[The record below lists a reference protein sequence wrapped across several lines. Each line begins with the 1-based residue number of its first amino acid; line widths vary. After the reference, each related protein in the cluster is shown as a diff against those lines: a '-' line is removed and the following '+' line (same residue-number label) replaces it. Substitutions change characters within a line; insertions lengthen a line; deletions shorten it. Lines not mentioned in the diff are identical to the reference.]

1 MERLQKILAE
11 AGVASRRKSEE
22 LILAGRVKVNGQI
35 INTLGF
41 KASFDDEIL
50 VDDNPIKKEETV
62 VFIFNKP
69 KNVISS
75 CKDEKGRSTILDY
88 FNEPYRLYPLG
99 RLDYDSSG
107 LLLVTNDGEL
117 TQKILHPKYEVEKLY
132 EVTIDKII
140 SDDALKK
147 LSNGVVINN
156 YKTAPCSIEVI
167 RTNTNKKT
175 MTVHMVLHE
184 GKNREI
190 RRMFETIGV
199 KVIKLHRLMEAGIEL
214 KDLRSGEYRR
224 LKPFEL
230 AKLKKYLG

>member
-22 LILAGRVKVNGQI
+22 LILAGRVKVNGEVI
-35 INTLGF
+35 TTLGY

-50 VDDNPIKKEETV
+50 VDDKPIKKEEPV

-75 CKDEKGRSTILDY
+75 CKDEKGRPTILDY

-99 RLDYDSSG
+99 RLDFDSSG

-132 EVTIDKII
+132 EVSVDRIV
-140 SDDALKK
+140 SEEELLK
-147 LSNGVVINN
+147 LSKGVIINN

-167 RTNTNKKT
+167 RTNKKT

-190 RRMFETIGV
+190 RRMFETISV

-214 KDLRSGEYRR
+214 KDLKSGEYRR

>member
-22 LILAGRVKVNGQI
+22 LILAGRVKVNGEVI
-35 INTLGF
+35 TTLGY

-50 VDDNPIKKEETV
+50 VDDKPIKKEEPV

-75 CKDEKGRSTILDY
+75 CKDEKGRPTILDY

-99 RLDYDSSG
+99 RLDFDSSG

-132 EVTIDKII
+132 EVSVDRIV
-140 SDDALKK
+140 SEEELLK
-147 LSNGVVINN
+147 LSKGVIINN

-167 RTNTNKKT
+167 RTNKKT

-214 KDLRSGEYRR
+214 KDLKSGEYRR